1 MKLNLLL
8 LLGFVLAEAARAA
21 TPVTPNL
28 YARVDYA
35 EIFSYS
41 ALVADTNGDGIPDL
55 ITASGGVQVEFG
67 NGDGTFRSG
76 PLSEVFGSF
85 PGVNAGLQAVADLN
99 HDGKVDLVFAGYYGF
114 SYGGQNYAQIFVA
127 LGNGDGTFQEGT
139 FYAAGTD
146 AYNTAGDLVVAD
158 FNKDGNLDVAEVA
171 NSGVWLF
178 LGKGDG
184 TFKPAALAAPLAVG
198 GLGIALADFNLDGNP
213 DLVVGIPNILNRR
226 PGGDGFY
233 VVLGKADG
241 TFQTPQH
248 FTQPNRPY
256 GVAAG
261 KLGPNGFPGIALLV
275 TAGGSEP
282 AYTAV
287 YMGDGKGG
295 FTGPQILNLPGNAP
309 YALAIGDLNDDGIG
323 DVISGGSEA
332 YVAYGTAGGGFT
344 KPVAYPVQ
352 SGDILEEVVL
362 ADLRN
367 NGLLDIVTDSS
378 SAVSVL
384 LNEKKGRFEDGVFTK
399 LPSSTGCG
407 VSGDFNG
414 DGKPDLAVNTAAGIT
429 ILLGTGKAFDPFTVG
444 QSMTLAGAGCLTST
458 GDLNGDGILDLVI
471 TGPSGVVSY
480 LGNGDGTFTLKSTT
494 PTPSFVGYLVLA
506 DFNHDGKLDFA
517 TCGNLLAYGN
527 GDGTFQTPE
536 PFITDPTPYGYNNIA
551 VGDINNDGWPDLV
564 VTNYDFPIM
573 PPLYVGLNNHSGGF
587 TSVLQT
593 IALTNTAVLADLNG
607 DGYLDLLCT
616 DGVYLG
622 DGKGDFTLKEGL
634 DLALLDGTFG
644 MVADLNGDAIPDI
657 VILGGGTI
665 EVNLGYGDGT
675 YAAALL
681 PGSRSRAGLPA
692 AHEPSWPE
700 PGRGSGRHRC
710 TRSNRRRHGAA
721 QFHQITMR
729 CLINGQIVSEEV
741 IRQEKDRL
749 ARDPC
754 AALAVGG
761 C

>member
-1 MKLNLLL
+1 MKPNLLL

-21 TPVTPNL
+21 TPLTPNL

-35 EIFSYS
+35 ELFSYYT
-41 ALVADTNGDGIPDL
+41 LVADTNSDGIPDL
-55 ITASGGVQVEFG
+55 IATSGQGVNVQFG

-76 PLSEVFGSF
+76 PLTDVADNFLA
-85 PGVNAGLQAVADLN
+85 PIIILQAAVDMN
-99 HDGKVDLVFAGYYGF
+99 HDGKVDLVFTGSYNY
-114 SYGGQNYAQIFVA
+114 SYGGQNYGQVFVA
-127 LGNGDGTFQEGT
+127 LGNGDGTFQQGR
-139 FYAAGTD
+139 FYPAGTD
-146 AYNTAGDLVVAD
+146 SSATIGELVVAD
-158 FNKDGNLDVAEVA
+158 FNKDGNLDIAQVGA
-171 NSGVWLF
+171 SGVWLYV
-178 LGKGDG
+178 GKGDG
-184 TFKPAALAAPLAVG
+184 TFAPAVLAAKLASG
-198 GLGIALADFNLDGNP
+198 GYGIALADFNDDGSP
-213 DLVVGIPNILNRR
+213 DLVVAMPNLLNRY
-226 PGGDGFY
+226 PVGDGFY
-233 VVLGKADG
+233 VILGNSNG
-241 TFQTPQH
+241 TFQAPQH
-248 FTQPNRPY
+248 FTKPNRPQA
-256 GVAAG
+256 VAAG
-261 KLGPNGFPGIALLV
+261 KLGPNGYAGIALSV
-275 TAGGSEP
+275 AATASEP

-287 YMGDGKGG
+287 YMGNGKGG
-295 FTGPQILNLPGNAP
+295 FSGPQYVALSQNYYNT
-309 YALAIGDLNDDGIG
+309 LAIGDMNGDGLPDLVSG
-323 DVISGGSEA
+323 DAEA
-332 YVAYGTAGGGFT
+332 YIAYGAASGTFLT
-344 KPVAYPVQ
+344 PVAYPIQ
-352 SGDILEEVVL
+352 SGDSLTSVTL

-675 YAAALL
+675 YAPPYFLGVGPAPGYLL
-681 PGSRSRAGLPA
+681 PMNLHGQNPAAGLA
-692 AHEPSWPE
+692 D
-700 PGRGSGRHRC
+700 
-710 TRSNRRRHGAA
+710 
-721 QFHQITMR
+721 
-729 CLINGQIVSEEV
+729 IVAPD
-741 IRQEKDRL
+741 QT
-749 ARDPC
+749 
-754 AALAVGG
+754 GG
-761 C
+761 VTVLPNFTK